1 MDELN
6 NDDVVKLEDDQLDGG
21 TEVSPDPEI
30 EIVDDTPEED
40 KGKKIVKTKPVEVSD
55 DELAQYSEDVQKRIK
70 NLVWR
75 EKNERRAKSQA
86 ERERDEA
93 VRIASLLLD
102 EKRKA
107 EAGKE
112 KSDQAY
118 AKTSAEKIDIALA
131 AAQQKLEDAIET
143 FDAKAIAAAN
153 TEIAKLSV
161 QKEKLDSWSA
171 EKTAQKEQKDEET
184 TRQKE
189 KDVVYSAQPNNSSA
203 TQRDQ
208 LAEAWA
214 KRNPWFHTDS
224 DMTQYA
230 LRVDQAL
237 QSSGVHPIL
246 DASDYYRK
254 LDATIR
260 AKFPDRFEDLR
271 IIDGT
276 EKKAAAKAAP
286 SVVAGV
292 TRTPTGTTKVRL
304 SESQKRTAERL
315 GIPLEAYAR
324 ELANL
329 RSE

>member
-6 NDDVVKLEDDQLDGG
+6 NEDVVKLEDDQLDGG
-21 TEVSPDPEI
+21 AEVTLDPEI

-75 EKNERRAKSQA
+75 ENNERRAKSQA

-112 KSDQAY
+112 RSDQAH
-118 AKTSAEKIDIALA
+118 AKTSAEKLDIALA
-131 AAQQKLEDAIET
+131 SAQQKLEDALET

-171 EKTAQKEQKDEET
+171 EKTAQKDEET

-214 KRNPWFHTDS
+214 KRNPWFHTDP

-260 AKFPDRFEDLR
+260 AKFSDRFDDLK